1 MVRRLWSAAMEKV
14 NMKRSISGS
23 IITPASSRMAD
34 TALCCRTSRVRGEWG
49 VSSRTSSRTGLN
61 PRMKIITCAK
71 QVQGAAK
78 RVRLGDSD
86 LLVSECCLG
95 TMTWG
100 NQNTEEEA
108 HEQLNYA
115 WECGVNF
122 LDTAEMYPVPPSQET
137 QGKTD
142 IYIGTWLKQQRREDV
157 ILATKVSGYGRQS
170 YLREGGELPRV
181 NEKNIVESVDKSL
194 QRLGTDYIDLLQ
206 IHWPDRYV
214 PLFGAG
220 VYDSKNER
228 EGDVPFEEQLKALE
242 KVIKE
247 GKVRYVGV
255 SNETSYGV
263 MKFCQAAESCGLP
276 KIVSIQNS
284 YSLLVR
290 GPFETDL
297 VEVCAPRQNNVSL
310 LAYSPLAGGSL
321 TGKYITGD
329 ESTLSKSRFNLFA
342 NYMQRYQ
349 QSLAREAVAAYV
361 DVAKTHGLTPT
372 QLALAWCKSRW
383 FVTSSIIGA
392 TTMDQLR
399 ENIGAFDIELTEECI
414 FDIGGVYKRYR
425 DPAFN

>member
-1 MVRRLWSAAMEKV
+1 
-14 NMKRSISGS
+14 
-23 IITPASSRMAD
+23 
-34 TALCCRTSRVRGEWG
+34 
-49 VSSRTSSRTGLN
+49 
-61 PRMKIITCAK
+61 MKIITCAK
-71 QVQGAAK
+71 QVQGAAN

-142 IYIGTWLKQQRREDV
+142 LYIGSWLKQQRREDV

-170 YLREGGELPRV
+170 YLREDGGLPRV
-181 NEKNIVESVDKSL
+181 NERNIIESVDKSL
-194 QRLGTDYIDLLQ
+194 QRLCTDYIDLLQ

-220 VYDSKNER
+220 VYDVKNER
-228 EGDVPFEEQLKALE
+228 EGDIPFEEQLKALE
-242 KVIKE
+242 KVIKQ

-255 SNETSYGV
+255 SNETSYGL
-263 MKFCQAAESCGLP
+263 MRFCQAAESFGLP

-361 DVAKTHGLTPT
+361 DVARTHGLTPT

-383 FVTSSIIGA
+383 FVTCSIIGA
-392 TTMDQLR
+392 TTMEQLL
-399 ENIGAFDIELTEECI
+399 ENIDAFDVELTEECI
-414 FDIGGVYKRYR
+414 TDIAGVYKRYR

>member
-1 MVRRLWSAAMEKV
+1 M
-14 NMKRSISGS
+14 
-23 IITPASSRMAD
+23 
-34 TALCCRTSRVRGEWG
+34 
-49 VSSRTSSRTGLN
+49 
-61 PRMKIITCAK
+61 
-71 QVQGAAK
+71 
-78 RVRLGDSD
+78 
-86 LLVSECCLG
+86 SECCLG

-100 NQNTEEEA
+100 VQNTEAEA

-115 WECGVNF
+115 WERGINF
-122 LDTAEMYPVPPSQET
+122 LDTAEMYPVPPTQET

-142 IYIGTWLKQQRREDV
+142 EYIGSWLKQRRREDV
-157 ILATKVSGYGRQS
+157 VLATKVSGYGRQT
-170 YLREGGELPRV
+170 YLRADGELPRV
-181 NEKNIVESVDKSL
+181 NEKNILESVDKSL
-194 QRLGTDYIDLLQ
+194 QRLGTDYVDLLQ
-206 IHWPDRYV
+206 IHWPDRYI

-220 VYDSKNER
+220 VYDAKNER
-228 EGDVPFEEQLKALE
+228 EGDVPFEDQLRALE

-247 GKVRYVGV
+247 GKVRYIGV

-263 MKFCQAAESCGLP
+263 MKFCQAAEMSGLP

-321 TGKYITGD
+321 TGKYLTQD
-329 ESTLSKSRFNLFA
+329 ESVLSKSRFRLFA

-361 DVAKTHGLTPT
+361 DVAKAHGLTPT

-383 FVTSSIIGA
+383 FVSCSIIGA
-392 TTMDQLR
+392 TTMEQLR
-399 ENIGAFDIELTEECI
+399 ENINAFDVELTEDCLA
-414 FDIGGVYKRYR
+414 DIANVYKKYR